1 MAKETDVKFQYIPN
15 ERYIIEIKDEVT
27 KRSYFTKRIGD
38 LRLAVNSADEYIV
51 IAGLTARI
59 FDTKTGEVI

>member
-1 MAKETDVKFQYIPN
+1 MAMETDVNFDYIAHQ
-15 ERYIIEIKDEVT
+15 RYIIEIKDEVT
-27 KRSYFTKRIGD
+27 ERSYFTKRIGD